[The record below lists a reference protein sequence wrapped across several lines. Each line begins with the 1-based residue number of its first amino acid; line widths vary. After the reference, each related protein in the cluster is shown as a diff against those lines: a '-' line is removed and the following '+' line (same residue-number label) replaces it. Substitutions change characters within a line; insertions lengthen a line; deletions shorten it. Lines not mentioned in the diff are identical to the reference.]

1 MGIRL
6 YTGEFLRETGL
17 EPFRALIVIHK
28 SKCRV
33 GKGFFAHLKLKGSQK
48 KRLCHPQ

>member
-17 EPFRALIVIHK
+17 EPFRATVQE
-28 SKCRV
+28 
-33 GKGFFAHLKLKGSQK
+33 LKTRYFESLLDENLLVL
-48 KRLCHPQ
+48 RLG